1 MSGQTKSTAR
11 DLGFD
16 VDKARGDFPI
26 LRQDVYGKP
35 LVYLDN
41 AATTQ
46 KPQSVIDALTS
57 YYTEDNSNIHRGVHA
72 LSMRA
77 TDAYE
82 SVRETVR
89 SFIGAADLDDGPG
102 RVRSLL
108 GGDGALYPPT
118 CRVVGRIGDARGA
131 VDDEHAMLL
140 GLGQDLHRTRER
152 DGDQEQRE

>member
-1 MSGQTKSTAR
+1 MSGQTRPSTR

-16 VDKARGDFPI
+16 VDKARTDFPI
-26 LRQDVYGKP
+26 LHQDVYGKP

-46 KPQSVIDALTS
+46 KPQAVIDALTR

-89 SFIGAADLDDGPG
+89 SFIGAADKEEI
-102 RVRSLL
+102 VF
-108 GGDGALYPPT
+108 
-118 CRVVGRIGDARGA
+118 VRGA
-131 VDDEHAMLL
+131 TEGINLVAATFGAANIGE
-140 GLGQDLHRTRER
+140 
-152 DGDQEQRE
+152 GD